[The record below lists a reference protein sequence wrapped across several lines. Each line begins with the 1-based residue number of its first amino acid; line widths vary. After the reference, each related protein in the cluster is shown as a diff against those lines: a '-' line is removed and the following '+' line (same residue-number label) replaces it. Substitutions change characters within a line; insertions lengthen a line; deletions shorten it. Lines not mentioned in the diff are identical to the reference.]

1 LVDRRIVFYYRYA
14 KVYPENLLSFNDRP
28 KRMSQ
33 PSKFITYSIGGLS
46 LFAGVLFIALAPL
59 MSRFGIG
66 FEGDPKFSSRGIGF
80 SILLAS
86 AGFWMAMKGR
96 WIGSS

>member
-1 LVDRRIVFYYRYA
+1 MLV
-14 KVYPENLLSFNDRP
+14 
-28 KRMSQ
+28 SQ
-33 PSKFITYSIGGLS
+33 
-46 LFAGVLFIALAPL
+46 L

-80 SILLAS
+80 SIMLGS

-96 WIGSS
+96 WIGSP